1 MSIQESSQQH
11 EYYMNSLFNLDLIGQ
26 KKKKKERKKE
36 KPDLVLDFEKAFNR
50 GGRGEEL
57 CSELEC

>member
-1 MSIQESSQQH
+1 MSIQESSQQC
-11 EYYMNSLFNLDLIGQ
+11 EYYMNSLFSLDIIGQ
-26 KKKKKERKKE
+26 KEKKNKEKE

-50 GGRGEEL
+50 EKKKKEL